1 MKKLLAVFASVLL
14 ALSLTACDVNINI
27 ENPSTTT
34 TTTKVEQ
41 TQRQKKTK
49 KKNKTQKQTTTQK
62 ATQAP
67 KPQPPVTTQKVT
79 QSPKTQAPTN
89 APTTTASTISRDKAK
104 QIALSHAGVN
114 SADIFDFEIEL
125 DRERGK
131 LVYEV
136 SFETRQKEYEY
147 EILASTGEIL
157 HSHSERQD
165 RD

>member
-1 MKKLLAVFASVLL
+1 MKKLLAVFATVLL

-27 ENPSTTT
+27 ENPTTTT
-34 TTTKVEQ
+34 TTTKVSQ
-41 TQRQKKTK
+41 TQKKNK
-49 KKNKTQKQTTTQK
+49 KKNKTQKLTTSQK
-62 ATQAP
+62 ATQIYT
-67 KPQPPVTTQKVT
+67 QPPVTTQKVT
-79 QSPKTQAPTN
+79 QSPKTQAPKTQ
-89 APTTTASTISRDKAK
+89 APTTASTISRDKAK

-131 LVYEV
+131 LVYEI
-136 SFETRQKEYEY
+136 SFDTRQKEYEY

>member
-1 MKKLLAVFASVLL
+1 MKRLLAVFTSVLL

-49 KKNKTQKQTTTQK
+49 KKNKTQKLTTSQK
-62 ATQAP
+62 ATQIYTE
-67 KPQPPVTTQKVT
+67 PPVTTQKET
-79 QSPKTQAPTN
+79 HAPKTQAPTTV
-89 APTTTASTISRDKAK
+89 AKTTASTISRDKAK

-131 LVYEV
+131 LVYEI
-136 SFETRQKEYEY
+136 SFDTRQKEYEY
-147 EILASTGEIL
+147 EILASTGEVL
-157 HSHSERQD
+157 RSHSERQD